1 MMVMNMNK
9 MIGMIRMIKMIGM
22 IRMIRMIRMISM
34 MVIMVMV
41 MMVMVMM
48 VVVVIVL
55 GKGQLQPGTV
65 FGHQGLELVSRN
77 DHICTRRQL
86 KRSSVL
92 TALRKLDTEITG
104 QRTHWQDMWMD
115 VSKTPAAGALLRS
128 LQIAEV
134 LKLRCVA
141 MCCVVLQCC
150 HGVPSPETSLVVS
163 PKMTNLKSH
172 GRFQN
177 DLILATVFVC
187 KVLQGTLEVLIFRN
201 RNDSTLARLSFSR
214 RSNFLMG

>member
-1 MMVMNMNK
+1 MMMVMNMNK

-34 MVIMVMV
+34 MVIMVMVMMVMV

-86 KRSSVL
+86 KRSAVL

-104 QRTHWQDMWMD
+104 QRTH
-115 VSKTPAAGALLRS
+115 
-128 LQIAEV
+128 
-134 LKLRCVA
+134 
-141 MCCVVLQCC
+141 
-150 HGVPSPETSLVVS
+150 
-163 PKMTNLKSH
+163 
-172 GRFQN
+172 
-177 DLILATVFVC
+177 
-187 KVLQGTLEVLIFRN
+187 
-201 RNDSTLARLSFSR
+201 
-214 RSNFLMG
+214 

>member
-1 MMVMNMNK
+1 MMMVMNMNK

-55 GKGQLQPGTV
+55 GKEQLQPGTV

-86 KRSSVL
+86 KRSAVL

-104 QRTHWQDMWMD
+104 QRTH
-115 VSKTPAAGALLRS
+115 
-128 LQIAEV
+128 
-134 LKLRCVA
+134 
-141 MCCVVLQCC
+141 
-150 HGVPSPETSLVVS
+150 
-163 PKMTNLKSH
+163 
-172 GRFQN
+172 
-177 DLILATVFVC
+177 
-187 KVLQGTLEVLIFRN
+187 
-201 RNDSTLARLSFSR
+201 
-214 RSNFLMG
+214 

>member
-1 MMVMNMNK
+1 MMMVMNMNK

-48 VVVVIVL
+48 VMVMVVVVIVL

-86 KRSSVL
+86 KRSAVL

-104 QRTHWQDMWMD
+104 QRTH
-115 VSKTPAAGALLRS
+115 
-128 LQIAEV
+128 
-134 LKLRCVA
+134 
-141 MCCVVLQCC
+141 
-150 HGVPSPETSLVVS
+150 
-163 PKMTNLKSH
+163 
-172 GRFQN
+172 
-177 DLILATVFVC
+177 
-187 KVLQGTLEVLIFRN
+187 
-201 RNDSTLARLSFSR
+201 
-214 RSNFLMG
+214 

>member
-104 QRTHWQDMWMD
+104 QRTHWKDMWMD
-115 VSKTPAAGALLRS
+115 VSKTPAARALLRS

-141 MCCVVLQCC
+141 MCCDVLRCVAVLPWGALARDVPG
-150 HGVPSPETSLVVS
+150 GVA
-163 PKMTNLKSH
+163 
-172 GRFQN
+172 QN
-177 DLILATVFVC
+177 DESQIPRSVPKWSHTCNSLR
-187 KVLQGTLEVLIFRN
+187 LQSPSRDLR
-201 RNDSTLARLSFSR
+201 SFDLQKQKR
-214 RSNFLMG
+214 FDIGQA

>member
-86 KRSSVL
+86 KRSAVL

-141 MCCVVLQCC
+141 MCCDVLRCVTVLPWGALARDVPG
-150 HGVPSPETSLVVS
+150 GVA
-163 PKMTNLKSH
+163 
-172 GRFQN
+172 QN
-177 DLILATVFVC
+177 DESQIPRSVPKWSHTCNSLR
-187 KVLQGTLEVLIFRN
+187 LQSPSRDLR
-201 RNDSTLARLSFSR
+201 SFDLQKQKR
-214 RSNFLMG
+214 FDIGQA

>member
-1 MMVMNMNK
+1 MMMVMNMNK

-55 GKGQLQPGTV
+55 GKEQLQPGTV

-77 DHICTRRQL
+77 DHICTRHQL
-86 KRSSVL
+86 KRSAVL

-104 QRTHWQDMWMD
+104 QRTH
-115 VSKTPAAGALLRS
+115 
-128 LQIAEV
+128 
-134 LKLRCVA
+134 
-141 MCCVVLQCC
+141 
-150 HGVPSPETSLVVS
+150 
-163 PKMTNLKSH
+163 
-172 GRFQN
+172 
-177 DLILATVFVC
+177 
-187 KVLQGTLEVLIFRN
+187 
-201 RNDSTLARLSFSR
+201 
-214 RSNFLMG
+214 